1 MARLPQICKKETK
14 MKFRLYF
21 LFCFLSLNCFSQI
34 KIELTKTKDNRKDYI
49 FNKPSD
55 SIYLKVGHHED
66 MGAWYGFYFEF
77 KKSVPDGEYE
87 VYVNDKIKSKGLI
100 KSSCKQGFWREYNDS
115 GELVVV
121 NKFKNG
127 NLNGK
132 TIHYHKNK
140 KTKRIAKYK
149 NGKAIWYEN
158 YNEDGK
164 LVSKTYLYE

>member
-1 MARLPQICKKETK
+1 
-14 MKFRLYF
+14 MKYGLWF
-21 LFCFLSLNCFSQI
+21 LFYFLSLNCFSQI

-87 VYVNDKIKSKGLI
+87 VYINNKIKSKGLI
-100 KSSCKQGFWREYNDS
+100 KGYHKQGFWREYNDF
-115 GELVVV
+115 GELVVIY
-121 NKFKNG
+121 KFKNG

-132 TIHYHKNK
+132 TIRYHKNK
-140 KTKRIAKYK
+140 KKKRISKYK
-149 NGKAIWYEN
+149 NGKAIWYED

-164 LVSKTYLYE
+164 LVSKTYFYE